1 MRTSNDIL
9 GSILI
14 AIILL
19 IILMLCFQQYASF
32 LYGVSVLLMSIM
44 LLITYKI
51 ERNDQKVLPH
61 GSVVHKNYYEIHIDK
76 NVLKSESKLDVLIWF
91 KLLLEKLQV
100 AESKTILL
108 EVSSKIINE
117 KNIRRF
123 FGDAAVKADEID
135 LLTKLVILI
144 LETAS
149 FIKHLN
155 PFNKS
160 KKTIRQKMKRYIIDF
175 DKIDWNDSIA
185 KVDNLIKKLSE

>member
-19 IILMLCFQQYASF
+19 IVLMLCFHQYASF
-32 LYGVSVLLMSIM
+32 LYSVAVLLMTIM
-44 LLITYKI
+44 LLIAYRI

-61 GSVVHKNYYEIHIDK
+61 ASVVHKKYYEIHIDK
-76 NVLKSESKLDVLIWF
+76 NVLKSGSKLDVLIWF

-123 FGDAAVKADEID
+123 FGDAAVKTDDID
-135 LLTKLVILI
+135 LLSKSVILI
-144 LETAS
+144 LETGS
-149 FIKHLN
+149 FIKHLL

-160 KKTIRQKMKRYIIDF
+160 KKTIRQKVKRYIVDF
-175 DKIDWNDSIA
+175 DKVDWNDSIA
-185 KVDNLIKKLSE
+185 KVDDLIKKLS

>member
-14 AIILL
+14 AMILL
-19 IILMLCFQQYASF
+19 VILMLCFQQYASF
-32 LYGVSVLLMSIM
+32 LYSVAILLLAIM
-44 LLITYKI
+44 LLIAYKI
-51 ERNDQKVLPH
+51 HRNDQKVLPH
-61 GSVVHKNYYEIHIDK
+61 NSVVHKNYYEIHIDK

-100 AESKTILL
+100 AESKPILL
-108 EVSSKIINE
+108 EVSSKIVNE

-123 FGDAAVKADEID
+123 FGDAAVEVEKID
-135 LLTKLVILI
+135 LLSKLVILI

-149 FIKHLN
+149 FITRLN

-160 KKTIRQKMKRYIIDF
+160 KRTIRHNVKRYIIDF
-175 DKIDWNDSIA
+175 DKVDWIDSIA
-185 KVDNLIKKLSE
+185 KVDDLIKKLS